1 MIRGKKAMRL
11 AWGMWLLPL
20 LPSCS
25 PGDPG
30 KSKGAAAVPI
40 DDACTVAVRF
50 VDHWLGQ
57 LRAGRPVVFSDTP
70 DVTPNSPAPGP
81 WFKLTGQYGAA
92 PMPALLEKGADM
104 PRESAVARCPALRAY
119 LDRAKIRHGAAAVA
133 ETVAHA
139 DGERAYPAD
148 ILGLTLPSLSPDG
161 RQALTMTSVQSA
173 PLSGLGQFF
182 LLERQDNGG
191 WPVISAQRLS
201 IS

>member
-1 MIRGKKAMRL
+1 MRFAL
-11 AWGMWLLPL
+11 GMLFLPL

-25 PGDPG
+25 PDASDKP
-30 KSKGAAAVPI
+30 KAAATVAV

-50 VDHWLGQ
+50 VEHWLGQ
-57 LRAGRPVVFSDTP
+57 LRPGRPVVFSDTP

-81 WFKLTGQYGAA
+81 WFKLTGQYGEA
-92 PMPALLEKGADM
+92 PARDLLEKGQDM
-104 PRESAVARCPALRAY
+104 PRDSAVARCPALRAY
-119 LDRAKIRHGAAAVA
+119 LDRARIRYGAKAVA

-139 DGERAYPAD
+139 DGEHAYPAD

-161 RQALTMTSVQSA
+161 KQALTMTSFQSA

-182 LLERQDNGG
+182 LLERQDDGG
-191 WPVISAQRLS
+191 WPVISAQRLW